1 MPESQV
7 IFNFRSALGA
17 SRVSRAAWRELKG
30 EHTRGSVRVPHI
42 SHYFLHDA
50 DRNGRYSV
58 VPWNALLPLMIIS
71 VTLPL
76 ICGNTVVARPSDI
89 CPHTFLVADALHDV
103 GKQTRPRLVT
113 KLILILG

>member
-76 ICGNTVVARPSDI
+76 ICGNTVVVRPSEN
-89 CPHTFLVADALHDV
+89 CPHTSSLVADALHDV
-103 GKQTRPRLVT
+103 GKIMQTRLVT
-113 KLILILG
+113 RLI